1 MLDMSNGM
9 RLPNFL
15 KLRIKLNL
23 ELDASSHLK
32 KLFF

>member
-1 MLDMSNGM
+1 MFDMSNGM

-15 KLRIKLNL
+15 KLKNKFNF
-23 ELDASSHLK
+23 ELDPSSHLK